1 MNVMA
6 IVPALTGLVAV
17 GVNVTGIVEPTL
29 AQPPLPLLRVLF
41 HHDRVPVPVTVPVL
55 PLLL

>member
-1 MNVMA
+1 MA